1 MRALFSQFLRGVFTL
16 PHDVFVRLYD
26 TYLHYYGAAGAVM
39 LNRYLRLV
47 LAANVALNLV
57 TLLHLGELIAHE
69 HRGTWVALLLLLNYL
84 CWSKVQA
91 LRRVLMLY
99 GSRQKSSGGEG

>member
-1 MRALFSQFLRGVFTL
+1 MRALLSQFIRGVLTL

-26 TYLHYYGAAGAVM
+26 TYLHYYGAAGVVV

-57 TLLHLGELIAHE
+57 TLLHFGELLAHE
-69 HRGTWVALLLLLNYL
+69 NRGSWLALLLLLNYL

-91 LRRVLMLY
+91 LRRVLMLHA
-99 GSRQKSSGGEG
+99 SRQNSSGREQ